1 MEFANNV
8 FMHTP
13 AVQGLHVNST
23 NLKEF
28 FMKNP
33 VLRSALKNTEEV
45 THVVTYVEYGSALN
59 IELEYEGK

>member
-1 MEFANNV
+1 M
-8 FMHTP
+8 
-13 AVQGLHVNST
+13 Q
-23 NLKEF
+23 
-28 FMKNP
+28 NP